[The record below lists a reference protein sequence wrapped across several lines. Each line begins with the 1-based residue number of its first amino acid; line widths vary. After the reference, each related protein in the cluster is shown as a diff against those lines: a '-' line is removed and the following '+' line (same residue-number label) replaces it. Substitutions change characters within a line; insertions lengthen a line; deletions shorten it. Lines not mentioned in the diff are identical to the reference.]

1 MKFYSRPNE
10 LLKDH
15 NSKVIYEFNKM
26 NINVIII
33 IKECIEDNIDL
44 DIIVNILNNV
54 PVYHD
59 YGKMSPYFQ
68 DYLKGKYKKEDKI
81 KSHSEAS
88 CIKYINDMFEIY
100 VKNLKMDNK
109 RKEIKA
115 KRFIC
120 KFIISCAYN
129 ILKHHGNL
137 SNILDDDLFLENE
150 IKYYQNNKK
159 VFEFI
164 DIDIE
169 NLRYIKTLDT
179 KSVSFKNP
187 FASYLLFKLNYAML
201 IKADYLAVYKFMHEK
216 DLEDNKLTHCINVL
230 KNNFNNNKLIDNIY
244 KYELIEIELSE
255 INSYRAKMFLESADN
270 LLNNINEYIYYL
282 EAPTGSGKSTIAVNL
297 ALNLVNDTFSRII
310 YVSPLNNISEQ
321 MYEGTNKLLSPE
333 NSDTVAL
340 INNRESIITT
350 GEYSKDYLN
359 YQTFNYPIVMTSHV
373 KFFNILFGTN
383 RKDLLA
389 LESFRNS
396 IIILDEIQNYKNKLW
411 IKFINSITQISK
423 FYNIKFVIMSAT
435 LPKMDKLIQNE
446 NKIETVNLIENT
458 DYYFKFFRKRVE
470 YDYSLLNKLMKNEK
484 NNQEEVLNKIDEV
497 IASTNKHRILIE
509 TLSTKSCEEFYNYL
523 KKYKQQGF
531 KVYKMLSITNR
542 ITRQYIID
550 EIQARNEDNTYK
562 NKKII
567 LIGTQCIEAG
577 IDIDMN
583 VGFKDISIL
592 DFDEQFIGRLERN
605 FYDVGK
611 CYFYDLDNEDYIY
624 KDDYRIEFNL
634 KTSKEYRKLFENKEF
649 STYYKDNYNWLN
661 KKEIDNYEKFKNKL
675 NRLQYKDIEI
685 EMQLIDSNTYNFLML
700 GEYEDDK
707 STLDSKEIFNEYI
720 NLKQSHMEYSEKQI
734 KLKDIKKKL
743 STFIYSINTYN
754 FKEEPKYEK
763 QEGFYLV
770 NDSVKYF
777 DNTYENKLIKN
788 SNLNLQYFKSSIDLF
803 I

>member
-10 LLKDH
+10 LLQDH
-15 NSKVIYEFNKM
+15 KNKVIYEFNKI
-26 NINVIII
+26 NINVNHI
-33 IKECIEDNIDL
+33 IKECIEDDIDSNV
-44 DIIVNILNNV
+44 IINILDNV

-88 CIKYINDMFEIY
+88 CIKYINDMFDKY
-100 VKNLKMDNK
+100 VKNFKMDNK

-115 KRFIC
+115 KRLIC
-120 KFIISCAYN
+120 KFIINCSYN

-137 SNILDDDLFLENE
+137 SNVLDDNLFLENE
-150 IKYYQNNKK
+150 IKYYNSNPKR
-159 VFEFI
+159 FEFI
-164 DIDIE
+164 DIDIK
-169 NLRYIKTLDT
+169 NLEYIKTLDT
-179 KSVSFKNP
+179 KSVKFKNP
-187 FASYLLFKLNYAML
+187 FASYLLFKLNYTML
-201 IKADYLAVYKFMHEK
+201 IKADYLAVYKFMNGKE
-216 DLEDNKLTHCINVL
+216 LEDNKLTNNIELL
-230 KNNFNNNKLIDNIY
+230 KSNFNNNGVIKNIY
-244 KYELIEIELSE
+244 KYEKGDIELSE

-270 LLNNINEYIYYL
+270 LINNINEYIFYL
-282 EAPTGSGKSTIAVNL
+282 EAPTGSGKSTIAINL

-333 NSDTVAL
+333 NEDTIAL

-411 IKFINSITQISK
+411 IKFINSLTQISK

-446 NKIETVNLIENT
+446 NKMKTVNLIKNT

-470 YDYSLLNKLMKNEK
+470 YDYSLLNKLTKNEK
-484 NNQEEVLNKIDEV
+484 NTQEEVLNKIDEV
-497 IASTNKHRILIE
+497 IKTTNKHRILIE
-509 TLSTKSCEEFYNYL
+509 TLSTTSCEEFYDYL
-523 KKYKQQGF
+523 KKYENQGF
-531 KVYKMLSITNR
+531 TVYKMLSITNL
-542 ITRQYIID
+542 ITRQYIIKG
-550 EIQARNEDNTYK
+550 IQAKNTDGTYK

-583 VGFKDISIL
+583 IGFKDISIL
-592 DFDEQFIGRLERN
+592 DYDEQFIGRLERN
-605 FYDVGK
+605 FYDIGK
-611 CYFYDLDNEDYIY
+611 CYFYDLSNEDYIY

-634 KTSKEYRKLFENKEF
+634 KTSMEYRRLFENKEF
-649 STYYKDNYNWLN
+649 NTYYQNNYEWLE
-661 KKEIDNYEKFKNKL
+661 KKEMKDYDEFNNKL
-675 NRLQYKDIEI
+675 NKLTYKDIAED
-685 EMQLIDSNTYNFLML
+685 MQLINNDTYNFLIL
-700 GEYEDDK
+700 GEYDDGI
-707 STLDSKEIFNEYI
+707 SIYNSKKIFDEYLHI
-720 NLKQSHMEYSEKQI
+720 KQEFMDYSEKQI
-734 KLKDIKKKL
+734 KLKDIRKQL
-743 STFIYSINTYN
+743 SNFTYSINTYN
-754 FKEEPKYEK
+754 FKDGVILEQ

-770 NDSVKYF
+770 KDGVRFFN
-777 DNTYENKLIKN
+777 NTYYNKLTKQ
-788 SNLNLQYFKSSIDLF
+788 SNLNFQYFKDNINLF